1 MNTMFRQLF
10 LTFLIFSTMLIVFSL
25 TLIGGSAIDMF
36 SLSQNP
42 ALDKYVQAGLFWGAS
57 LIALFGLAGLL
68 AGLVGLVAAIVLR
81 AAELKEEEETPQEVF
96 DDAQEQEIA

>member
-1 MNTMFRQLF
+1 MNMMFRQLF

-25 TLIGGSAIDMF
+25 TLIGDSAIDMF

-81 AAELKEEEETPQEVF
+81 AAELKEEEDAPQEAFADV
-96 DDAQEQEIA
+96 QEQEIA